1 MSMIED
7 FKKFAFKGNV
17 VDLAVGVIIGAA
29 FGKIVTSLVENVIMP
44 VIGTVMPNPD
54 WKNAAIPLKEIVNDK
69 GEKVM
74 AQLKYGALLGTVVDF
89 LIIAL
94 VLFAIVSLIE
104 KATKKKEAE
113 VAAAAPEAPPKQE
126 VLLQEIRDLLRRQAG
141 EVDPL
146 PATAATV
153 EKAEKKK
160 KKTSSDS

>member
-74 AQLKYGALLGTVVDF
+74 AQLKYGALLGTVV
-89 LIIAL
+89 
-94 VLFAIVSLIE
+94 LFAIVSLIE
-104 KATKKKEAE
+104 KATKKQEAE